1 MRQPTFVL
9 SLIVLAGTLAP
20 AQALVP
26 SHAPSGSPAL
36 RIVARVNDVPITS
49 DRLEAAVSTLIP
61 VTSFHRNLSPEKLAE
76 IRRKALD
83 NVIDEEL
90 QYQEAVR
97 LKLRVSDGD
106 VERGLDRAR
115 AAYKTI
121 RAFEEARKKA
131 GVKLGDL
138 RQSIRRALLVKKAYD
153 QVVGAHCIVSR
164 PEAAEFYRQNPERF
178 VMPPQRHVFLI
189 TIGVDPAGSK
199 QDWENGRLRAVAIA
213 EQLKAGVSF
222 EELARKHSTDPSR
235 PKGGD
240 LGLIHQ
246 GRLTEEFETAIKDL
260 RPGEVTP
267 VIQTIYGYHLLR
279 VSEIRP
285 SQPKTFDEVRA
296 RLVSDLTTT
305 RCAEQSAAWIQRLR
319 AAAAI
324 EIFEEPGTADV
335 RKAPINDPCDGR

>member
-1 MRQPTFVL
+1 MTRLTLIL
-9 SLIVLAGTLAP
+9 SWIILTGTLAP
-20 AQALVP
+20 AQTLVP
-26 SHAPSGSPAL
+26 SHAPSGSLAL

-49 DRLEAAVSTLIP
+49 DRLEAARNALIP
-61 VTSFHRNLSPEKLAE
+61 LTSFHRNVSPEKLAE

-90 QYQEAVR
+90 QYQDAVR
-97 LKLRVSDGD
+97 LKLRVSNAE

-115 AAYKTI
+115 AAYKSV

-131 GVKLGDL
+131 GVKLADL
-138 RQSIRRALLVKKAYD
+138 RLSIRRALMVKKAYD
-153 QVVGAHCIVSR
+153 QVVGARCVVSR

-189 TIGVDPAGSK
+189 TIGVEPAGSK
-199 QDWENGRLRAVAIA
+199 QDWENGRRKVEAIA
-213 EQLKAGVSF
+213 EQLKAGTSF
-222 EELARKHSTDPSR
+222 EELARKHSTDPSQ

-246 GRLTEEFETAIKDL
+246 GRLTEEFETALKDL

-285 SQPKTFDEVRA
+285 SQPKTFDEVRVK
-296 RLVSDLTTT
+296 LVSDLAAT
-305 RCAEQSAAWIQRLR
+305 RCAEQGEAWTRRLR

-324 EIFEEPGTADV
+324 KIFEEPDKADV
-335 RKAPINDPCDGR
+335 RKPPGK